1 MKKSILALLAFL
13 VVLGMGLAPVSAQVT
28 EGEVT
33 EEQPA
38 ADTIEKPAEE
48 KAADEK
54 AVKEKKKAG
63 VFTMGE
69 VVVRDRALASVEEA
83 STTTEITADQLKARS
98 EKTLD
103 QALET
108 VPGMMVKQGRKGQMN
123 FDMRGFQH
131 NTVALLVDGLP
142 FEEIYDGGGGDISRI
157 LVMNASKI
165 VVNRGTSS
173 ALYGSRGAFGSINVI
188 TKKPDRFYFNGSTE
202 VDHFGGFSVN
212 AAGGGA
218 YKNFYFWLSATAIK
232 NDGYEVSKKLTRQK
246 RFEWLNKFAPWYVYG
261 ATSPAYTLQNAILSP
276 VPIQYMIDDKKW
288 DHTEANKYYVAG
300 KAGYEVNKHFEF
312 GVSTS
317 YYEGK
322 QKFNGYELSSYSSYN
337 PDGTWSDPQVNA
349 TRNRMV
355 QNRAWTWP
363 KDYRVNV
370 APYITLEFGDFY
382 MKGIYYFT
390 NQANTLEGWQNAAET
405 TYRSAEP
412 AMHDRGKISIHDET
426 SHGMYIYPSYKIADW
441 NKLNAMVHYRMDVF
455 EKFKKRKAVYA
466 SGTPNY
472 ETAWFKTN
480 EMSAH
485 YVSVALEDEMKFN
498 TKAGDI
504 KASVGFSYDAQ
515 KLSRNFGGRYD
526 INGNQDVLGLLRPL
540 QKPNSTAAIWGTSD
554 SFNPV
559 LALVYQP
566 FKEML
571 TLRSTFSQKT
581 RFPSLHDYGDTADYI
596 DEYAF
601 NDPTLLPLVMK
612 LNDIKPETSYNANL
626 GFELEFFKK
635 ALGLRCDYFYAFYK
649 NKIEGVRDPNAAVG
663 GQTRKINIRGRE
675 VHGIESTISS
685 LVAQD
690 LLKIM
695 DIEASLSHVY
705 TRAEDWWGSSRD
717 FKYWFSNA
725 VVKGKKVED
734 VPAHQLIMQI
744 AFNFMTGTSL
754 RLWSTSSFNQ
764 IVYVQQ
770 FPTALLGSPSLYT
783 RKVYTTKRLH
793 DPFRLNLRLSQKLFE
808 HFELWV
814 MGRNLTDDYNADP
827 LNPGPGMTWLFGAS
841 AEF

>member
-1 MKKSILALLAFL
+1 MKQSIRTLFAFL
-13 VVLGMGLAPVSAQVT
+13 VVLGMGFAPVLAQVA
-28 EGEVT
+28 EGEVA

-83 STTTEITADQLKARS
+83 STTTEITAEQLKSRS

-108 VPGMMVKQGRKGQMN
+108 VPGMMVNRGKKGQMN
-123 FDMRGFQH
+123 FEMRGFRH

-142 FEEIYDGGGGDISRI
+142 FEEMYDGGGGDISRI

-202 VDHFGGFSVN
+202 IDNYGGFSVN

-218 YKNFYFWLSATAIK
+218 YKNFYFWLSATTIK
-232 NDGYEVSKKLTRQK
+232 NNSYEISKKLTRQK
-246 RFEWLNKFAPWYVYG
+246 RIEWMNKFMPWYVYG
-261 ATSPAYTLQNAILSP
+261 LANSSLPLASQYSFEREILNSTGLEY
-276 VPIQYMIDDKKW
+276 ILDKDRW
-288 DHTEANKYYVAG
+288 NHTESTKYYVAG
-300 KAGYEVNKHFEF
+300 KAGYAVNRHIEF
-312 GVSTS
+312 GISTS

-322 QKFNGYELSSYSSYN
+322 QKFNGFELSSTSTYN
-337 PDGTWSDPQVNA
+337 LDGTWTDP
-349 TRNRMV
+349 RSGRMLS
-355 QNRAWTWP
+355 NRAWVWP
-363 KDYRVNV
+363 KDYRLNV
-370 APYITLEFGDFY
+370 APYLITEFGDFY
-382 MKGIYYFT
+382 MRATYYYT
-390 NQANTLEGWQNAAET
+390 KQANELEGWNNQQHTRMFDA
-405 TYRSAEP
+405 
-412 AMHDRGKISIHDET
+412 GKMSIHDET
-426 SHGMYIYPSYKIADW
+426 SHGMYLYPSYKFADW
-441 NKLNAMVHYRMDVF
+441 NKLNAMVHYRLDVF
-455 EKFKKRKAVYA
+455 EKFKKRNSVFAA
-466 SGTPNY
+466 FGPPAGPQHD
-472 ETAWFKTN
+472 TAYFMTTQ
-480 EMSAH
+480 MSTH

-515 KLSRNFGGRYD
+515 MLSRNFGARYNASNWED
-526 INGNQDVLGLLRPL
+526 ILGVLRSLP
-540 QKPNSTAAIWGTSD
+540 KPNSTAAVWGTAD

-566 FKEML
+566 FREML

-581 RFPSLHDYGDTADYI
+581 RFPTLHDYADTGDYVY
-596 DEYAF
+596 EAF
-601 NDPTLLPLVMK
+601 FGAPELYPLIAK

-649 NKIEGVRDPNAAVG
+649 NKIEAVVDPNADFG
-663 GQTRKINIRGRE
+663 SGRKINIRGRE

-690 LLKIM
+690 LLKVL

-705 TRAEDWWGSSRD
+705 TRAEDWWGSSTD
-717 FKYWFSNA
+717 LKYWFSNA

-734 VPAHQLIMQI
+734 VPAHQMIMQV

-764 IVYVQQ
+764 IVYVQK
-770 FPTALLGSPSLYT
+770 FPTLLLGTPSVYI
-783 RKVYTTKRLH
+783 RQVYTTKRLH
-793 DPFRLNLRLSQKLFE
+793 DPFRLNLRVSQKLFE

>member
-1 MKKSILALLAFL
+1 MKHLIITLFVFMFAA
-13 VVLGMGLAPVSAQVT
+13 GYGLPSVSAQVP
-28 EGEVT
+28 ENDVT
-33 EEQPA
+33 EEQPVEEKKA
-38 ADTIEKPAEE
+38 EPVEEKSEKPAEE
-48 KAADEK
+48 T
-54 AVKEKKKAG
+54 KKKIG
-63 VFTMGE
+63 VYTIGE
-69 VVVRDRALASVEEA
+69 VVVRDRALANVEDA
-83 STTTEITADQLKARS
+83 ATTTEISAEALKSRS

-108 VPGMMVKQGRKGQMN
+108 VPGMMVKQGKKGQMN

-131 NTVALLVDGLP
+131 STMAILVDGLP

-165 VVNRGTSS
+165 IVNRGTSS

-246 RFEWLNKFAPWYVYG
+246 RIEWMNRFMPWYVYG
-261 ATSPAYTLQNAILSP
+261 SVDPSYVFIDPDDGFLNSTS
-276 VPIQYMIDDKKW
+276 IQYVLDRGTW
-288 DHTEANKYYVAG
+288 NHTESLKYYVSG
-300 KAGYEVNKHFEF
+300 KAGYEINRHFDF
-312 GVSTS
+312 GISTS
-317 YYEGK
+317 YYEGRMD
-322 QKFNGYELSSYSSYN
+322 FNGFELSSTSTYN
-337 PDGTWSDPQVNA
+337 VDGTWEDPDPG
-349 TRNRMV
+349 RMLD
-355 QNRAWTWP
+355 NRAWSWP
-363 KDYRVNV
+363 KDYRLNV
-370 APYITLEFGDFY
+370 APYLTTEFGDFY
-382 MKGIYYFT
+382 MRAIYYYT
-390 NQANTLEGWQNAAET
+390 RQANVLEGWRNQQET
-405 TYRSAEP
+405 SMFDMGRVS
-412 AMHDRGKISIHDET
+412 KHDET
-426 SHGMYIYPSYKIADW
+426 SHGMYLYPSYKFADW
-441 NKLNAMVHYRMDVF
+441 NKLNAMVHYRLDVF
-455 EKFKKRKAVYA
+455 EKSKKRNSVFAGGPPAAPKYD
-466 SGTPNY
+466 
-472 ETAWFKTN
+472 TAYFMTTQ
-480 EMSAH
+480 MSAH

-515 KLSRNFGGRYD
+515 KLSRNFGARYNAD
-526 INGNQDVLGLLRPL
+526 DWEDVTGVLRSLP
-540 QKPNSTAAIWGTSD
+540 KPNSTAAVWGTAD

-566 FKEML
+566 FKETL

-581 RFPSLHDYGDTADYI
+581 KFPSLHDYADTGDYVYESFLDSPELY
-596 DEYAF
+596 
-601 NDPTLLPLVMK
+601 PLIKK

-626 GFELEFFKK
+626 GVELEFFKK

-649 NKIEGVRDPNAAVG
+649 NKIETVVDPNADFG
-663 GQTRKINIRGRE
+663 SGRKINIRGRE

-717 FKYWFSNA
+717 LKYWFSNA

-764 IVYVQQ
+764 IQYVQQ
-770 FPTALLGSPSLYT
+770 LPTSILGTPSLYI
-783 RKVYTTKRLH
+783 RRVYTTKRLH